1 MDVSFV
7 IVSWNAKDLLE
18 KCLRSVVDHKTTR
31 GIEILVVDNAS
42 SDGAPEM
49 VAENFPQVRL
59 YRNVENLG
67 FAKANN
73 IGIRES
79 TGRYVCLINSD
90 IILLPGCVDSMID
103 YMEKHGDIGI
113 LSPKLVWPNGDLLT
127 NCKTFPTPWNT
138 LTSTFSLWKIFPKS
152 KLLSGR
158 EMLHFSYDEIADIEV
173 IAGSFWMVRRSAI
186 NDVGLLD
193 ESFFFYSEDL
203 DWCRRFWRAG
213 WKIVFFPHAQAIHHH
228 GGSSSRMPFR
238 MYVQQHKSSMHYW
251 RIYHGIWGT
260 LFIGGIIFFNQIMRV
275 MINYSLSLLFCFKK
289 SEMEQLRMKTTRS
302 LLCLG
307 WFLRLIRLEDIHR

>member
-18 KCLRSVVDHKTTR
+18 KCVRSVVDHKTTHN
-31 GIEILVVDNAS
+31 IETIVVDNAS
-42 SDGAPEM
+42 SDGASEM
-49 VAENFPQVRL
+49 VVEKFPQVRL
-59 YRNVENLG
+59 FRNTENLG

-73 IGIRES
+73 IGIRECI
-79 TGRYVCLINSD
+79 GQYVCLINSD

-103 YMEKHGDIGI
+103 YMEKNGNIGI
-113 LSPKLVWPNGDLLT
+113 LSPKLQWPNGDLLT

-138 LTSTFSLWKIFPKS
+138 LTSTFGLWKIFPKS
-152 KLLSGR
+152 KLFSGR
-158 EMLHFSYDEIADIEV
+158 EMLYFSYDNIADIEV
-173 IAGSFWMVRRSAI
+173 IAGSFWMLRRSAI

-213 WKIVFFPHAQAIHHH
+213 WRIVFFPHAQAIHHH
-228 GGSSSRMPFR
+228 GGSSSKMPLR
-238 MYVQQHKSSMHYW
+238 MYVQQHKSVMHYW
-251 RIYHGIWGT
+251 KKYHGSSGV
-260 LFIGGIIFFNQIMRV
+260 LFIGGVIFLNQLIRIIV
-275 MINYSLSLLFCFKK
+275 NYSLVFLFWLKNRESGQFRIKK
-289 SEMEQLRMKTTRS
+289 TRS

-307 WFLRLIRLEDIHR
+307 WLLKLINVEDING